1 MGAQK
6 SKIVFRRGIFRLFE
20 ESIPAE
26 NDYWKQFW
34 ELPESANDVFTLF
47 SRQDIIR
54 IRDYSETNIKTL
66 VYVIAS
72 KLVFIREKIG
82 DPERMKEALNCLRI
96 ITRVMPFIYE
106 KESME
111 EWENEIFWSYRS
123 RKKEFKCYSNLN
135 LTLEELNLSKEEI
148 DFKAHLKYTEIILND
163 VYEKENESEYEILK
177 PLAEELLDTLNDM
190 LFFSGFTV
198 YSKENDVNKITYSVW
213 EPGIGCVTSIKATT
227 EYELNRIEVLRCIL
241 SIISKS
247 IYFYPNKQKP
257 NLYIIYLVTNP
268 DKRFILTFLCSLLN
282 TVMNYNLEKWRI
294 FYNQIVSLDSKQ
306 LLVSYCVQILLIFLD
321 YEIPSLLDIEKNQTS
336 EIPVNKYCMYFG
348 KLHHK
353 GDIEFLFNGINRILT
368 QFLHNDSYFP
378 AIEKHMKYCPE
389 VIMFLWKVFQI
400 NNSFKEYLINS
411 KNSLDYL
418 VLLLSYTLEYRK
430 ELSKFGLIRIC
441 ISILQTLSRES
452 AFCKKLNATFEHY
465 KILPVNIKLISKD
478 NYMDFIII
486 SIYMLITTSKGAL
499 SCLFPYMLSI
509 LINIAPYAQN
519 LSILSCTKLM
529 QLFYSFSSFSFLLA
543 NENNHNLLR
552 NLLEVFNRIIEHQMK
567 KNLHLI
573 YAILRSSERFELLK
587 NFTLEKALIELEK
600 NSEFKKNELNNV
612 KNDTKEF
619 HKDNTCFSE
628 KSPLPQTSFQD
639 NNPFVIEDDE
649 SNSQE
654 TNSENTTVTDK
665 LSKGKSSISLIG
677 TSTSAFESH
686 KINNSFISE
695 KAKGKLPER
704 LKSSSDFTKTNPF
717 HLNTYTPKSILKTKE
732 NFTPTEDWVK
742 SWHSSLDLDT
752 ILTIIKQLKPKINDI
767 ASSTPNPN
775 IILEA
780 LSSLSIDFD
789 ITDTEPIPF
798 ICNDHT
804 LTRIEGLL
812 WGHIY
817 VAETNFSTGA
827 IGIWTGTSIK
837 LFRIQETKHS
847 PSLLSPKG
855 AVDAVAKSVIDK
867 VGNLNFYTKKL
878 QN

>member
-1 MGAQK
+1 MGAQE
-6 SKIVFRRGIFRLFE
+6 SKFLFRRGIFRLFE
-20 ESIPAE
+20 ESISVDNE
-26 NDYWKQFW
+26 YWRQFW
-34 ELPESANDVFTLF
+34 TLPESVKDVFTLF
-47 SRQDIIR
+47 STQDIIR
-54 IRDYSETNIKTL
+54 IRDYSETNIRTL
-66 VYVIAS
+66 VYVVAS
-72 KLVFIREKIG
+72 KLVFIKDEIDKPEK
-82 DPERMKEALNCLRI
+82 MKEALNCLRI

-111 EWENEIFWSYRS
+111 EWENETFWNYRC
-123 RKKEFKCYSNLN
+123 RKKKFKYYKNSN
-135 LTLEELNLSKEEI
+135 LTLEESNLSKDEI
-148 DFKAHLKYTEIILND
+148 DFKSHLKYTKIIVND
-163 VYEKENESEYEILK
+163 IYEKENDPEYEILK

-190 LFFSGFTV
+190 LFFAGFTI
-198 YSKENDVNKITYSVW
+198 SAKENVIRKISYSVW
-213 EPGIGCVTSIKATT
+213 EPGIGCITSTKATT

-282 TVMNYNLEKWRI
+282 TVINYNPAKWQI
-294 FYNQIVSLDSKQ
+294 FYNHIISLDSKQ
-306 LLVSYCVQILLIFLD
+306 LLVSYCLQILLIFLD
-321 YEIPSLLDIEKNQTS
+321 YQIPSLLDIEKSQTS

-353 GDIEFLFNGINRILT
+353 DDIEFLYNGINRILT

-378 AIEKHMKYCPE
+378 TIEKPMKYSPE
-389 VIMFLWKVFQI
+389 VIILLWKVFQI
-400 NNSFKEYLINS
+400 NNSFKEYLIDD

-418 VLLLSYTLEYRK
+418 VLLLCYSVNYRK

-441 ISILQTLSRES
+441 ISILQTLSTKPS
-452 AFCKKLNATFEHY
+452 FCKKLNTTFEHY
-465 KILPVNIKLISKD
+465 KILPINIKIISKD

-486 SIYMLITTSKGAL
+486 SIYMLIMTSKGAL
-499 SCLFPYMLSI
+499 NSLLPYMLSI

-529 QLFYSFSSFSFLLA
+529 QLFYSFSSFNFLLA
-543 NENNHNLLR
+543 SENNHILLG

-587 NFTLEKALIELEK
+587 NFTLEKALMELGK
-600 NSEFKKNELNNV
+600 DSEFKKNELNNL
-612 KNDTKEF
+612 KNDTKKF
-619 HKDNTCFSE
+619 HKDNTYFSE
-628 KSPLPQTSFQD
+628 KIQMPETPFQND
-639 NNPFVIEDDE
+639 NSSSIIENE
-649 SNSQE
+649 ELNNE
-654 TNSENTTVTDK
+654 EENSENTIVNDK
-665 LSKGKSSISLIG
+665 LSKGKSSLSLIG
-677 TSTSAFESH
+677 TSTSASEFH

-695 KAKGKLPER
+695 KARGKLPER
-704 LKSSSDFTKTNPF
+704 LNSPSDYTETDPF
-717 HLNTYTPKSILKTKE
+717 HFNTYASKNILKTKKK
-732 NFTPTEDWVK
+732 FIPTEDWVK
-742 SWHSSLDLDT
+742 SWHSSLELDT

-767 ASSTPNPN
+767 AFSTPNPN

-798 ICNDHT
+798 IRNDHT
-804 LTRIEGLL
+804 LTTVEGLL

-817 VAETNFSTGA
+817 VAETKFSTGA

-878 QN
+878 